1 MDSEAPKV
9 FESWR
14 DLMTDLN
21 KLSEDE
27 LRNSINFEVSTYGR
41 ASFIKRMHMPQRLL
55 HLRKCNF
62 QTKIFLPDQHVVNAV
77 NR

>member
-1 MDSEAPKV
+1 MNSEAPKV

-41 ASFIKRMHMPQRLL
+41 ASFIKRMHMRYEKLRSIRERRQLINRETLL
-55 HLRKCNF
+55 
-62 QTKIFLPDQHVVNAV
+62 
-77 NR
+77 